1 MSNKLMGELIPAVI
15 PGLRTLLRTVHVS
28 RQLLAKSLRQL
39 ADDIENGEHIPDEA
53 LGQARADGA
62 TLDDL
67 LAGKN

>member
-1 MSNKLMGELIPAVI
+1 MSNKLMDEL
-15 PGLRTLLRTVHVS
+15 
-28 RQLLAKSLRQL
+28 
-39 ADDIENGEHIPDEA
+39 IPDEA